1 MTSRVFDDGAGA
13 TLLQTANRVTL
24 AAALATTTGIKTTG
38 AATYGFSTSAKAQ
51 ALIDLVVSMRAAL
64 VTAGIGV

>member
-1 MTSRVFDDGAGA
+1 VLAGH
-13 TLLQTANRVTL
+13 LFPRNHHHDLSCIRRRSG
-24 AAALATTTGIKTTG
+24 LATTTGIKTTG